1 MPSRNAAAGFLV
13 HFIIDRRFMSFRE
26 IWNGPSF
33 LNRKPSALRMAA
45 RDELGKKKR
54 DKKGKLKS
62 GEHFA
67 KNWDKDLWD

>member
-1 MPSRNAAAGFLV
+1 MAKGDPIGF
-13 HFIIDRRFMSFRE
+13 SA
-26 IWNGPSF
+26 IWNGPSY
-33 LNRKPSALRMAA
+33 LNRSAVARRMTE

-54 DKKGKLKS
+54 DKTGKLKS

>member
-1 MPSRNAAAGFLV
+1 
-13 HFIIDRRFMSFRE
+13 MSFRE

-33 LNRKPSALRMAA
+33 LNRKTSAQRMAA

-54 DKKGKLKS
+54 EKSGKLKA